1 MIDIKTHTFTK
12 QNKVWTNK
20 VLEYYEEDLFGAL
33 YIVFGVSKEDLLSK
47 TRTAALALCRKV
59 HATVLCLEFNLHPE
73 MVAKHIN
80 RDRTSVLYYTKN
92 HDSDYEFWSQ
102 YKHSYNIVSQHYNSI
117 MDLQN
122 IMTFYDEK
130 ISDRK
135 QIEVIQ
141 SRLDELVKENNKLK
155 QEIKT
160 IKTIYNHG

>member
-20 VLEYYEEDLFGAL
+20 VLDYYEDDLFGAL
-33 YIVFGVSKEDLLSK
+33 YIVFGVNKEELLSK
-47 TRTAALALCRKV
+47 TRTATPALCRKV
-59 HATVLCLEFNLHPE
+59 HSALLCREFNLHPE
-73 MVAKHIN
+73 AVANHIN
-80 RDRTSVLYYTKN
+80 RDRTSVLYYIKN
-92 HDSDYEFWSQ
+92 HDRDYEFWMT
-102 YKHSYNIVSQHYNSI
+102 YKESYDIVSEHYNSI

-130 ISDRK
+130 ISERK

-141 SRLDELVKENNKLK
+141 SRLDDLVKENTKLK
-155 QEIKT
+155 DQINT

>member
-1 MIDIKTHTFTK
+1 
-12 QNKVWTNK
+12 
-20 VLEYYEEDLFGAL
+20 
-33 YIVFGVSKEDLLSK
+33 
-47 TRTAALALCRKV
+47 
-59 HATVLCLEFNLHPE
+59 
-73 MVAKHIN
+73 
-80 RDRTSVLYYTKN
+80 
-92 HDSDYEFWSQ
+92 
-102 YKHSYNIVSQHYNSI
+102 

-141 SRLDELVKENNKLK
+141 SRLDELIKENNKLK